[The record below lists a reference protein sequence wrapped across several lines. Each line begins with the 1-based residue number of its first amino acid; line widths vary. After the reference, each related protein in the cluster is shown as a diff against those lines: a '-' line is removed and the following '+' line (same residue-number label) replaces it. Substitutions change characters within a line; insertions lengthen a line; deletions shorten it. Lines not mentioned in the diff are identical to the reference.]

1 VEDSLVVYVTD
12 RKPIRRFRPG
22 AKADRFLTLA
32 LIIPA
37 FFYLST
43 SVWKLA
49 FCWTS
54 TRWEDEARLIPA
66 ATIALGLLLAGLGL
80 ATWLRRN
87 RAVVDGRPTWFCELP
102 PTLPEEPVLVPEEKA
117 ETPAA

>member
-1 VEDSLVVYVTD
+1 MEDSLVVYVTD
-12 RKPIRRFRPG
+12 RKPTRRFRPG

-32 LIIPA
+32 LVIPA

-49 FCWTS
+49 LCWTS
-54 TRWEDEARLIPA
+54 TRWEDEALLVPA
-66 ATIALGLLLAGLGL
+66 TTIALGLLLVGLGV

-87 RAVVDGRPTWFCELP
+87 RTLVDGRPTWFCELR
-102 PTLPEEPVLVPEEKA
+102 PTLSEEPAAESEEKA
-117 ETPAA
+117 ETSAA